1 MQTPAAAYAPSP
13 RPYPA
18 RVPEPEYPS
27 AMLVRS
33 VHHQGQIRWKKHDV
47 VVSQVLWGERVGL
60 LPVDERWFTIYFAQS
75 AIACLIAS
83 GPSDGTGSSGG
94 CGGGIRRTFWA
105 SYDMYVHRVQLRE
118 AAGAKRCAAGEVN
131 TIPRKGARKN
141 HGPCAHPRLWNFPTE

>member
-75 AIACLIAS
+75 AIALFDSQRAV
-83 GPSDGTGSSGG
+83 
-94 CGGGIRRTFWA
+94 RWNW
-105 SYDMYVHRVQLRE
+105 
-118 AAGAKRCAAGEVN
+118 K
-131 TIPRKGARKN
+131 
-141 HGPCAHPRLWNFPTE
+141 LWWVRWWN